1 LVSKEQG
8 VTVVGVCVTYD
19 LFVANQITLSEL
31 LWMMNAKSSQWL
43 PRWSAMLR
51 RTVVMVIFT
60 AVVMGIRLTMMRNRP
75 TFNAYAGVS
84 VLAFLL
90 S

>member
-1 LVSKEQG
+1 
-8 VTVVGVCVTYD
+8 
-19 LFVANQITLSEL
+19 
-31 LWMMNAKSSQWL
+31 MMNGKSSQWL

-51 RTVVMVIFT
+51 RTVVMVTFT

-75 TFNAYAGVS
+75 TFNAYAGVF
-84 VLAFLL
+84 VLTFLL

>member
-1 LVSKEQG
+1 
-8 VTVVGVCVTYD
+8 
-19 LFVANQITLSEL
+19 
-31 LWMMNAKSSQWL
+31 
-43 PRWSAMLR
+43 MLR

-75 TFNAYAGVS
+75 TFNAYAGAF
-84 VLAFLL
+84 VLTFLL